1 MKYRW
6 SGAVAYDAE
15 QAAQRLEEYF
25 RAIGYRAAAGTLRW
39 VRGSLWR
46 SLTTLSPRELPM
58 SVEAKLQ
65 PWGAHTLVD
74 LTYDLPRPIRS
85 LSALDADLLV
95 AELREL
101 TRYLQH
107 GAADFEQMA
116 QLERA
121 ATRRAR
127 HALLGTLFAVILLL
141 VPVAWLFYQL
151 NLPSTLA
158 ALLGGALGGILT
170 SYLFWRLLRR

>member
-1 MKYRW
+1 MKFRW

-15 QAAQRLEEYF
+15 QAVQRLEEYF
-25 RAIGYRAAAGTLRW
+25 RAIGYRGEAGTLRW
-39 VRGSLWR
+39 ARGHFWKSLA
-46 SLTTLSPRELPM
+46 TLSPRELPM
-58 SVEAKLQ
+58 MVEAKLQ
-65 PWGAHTLVD
+65 PWGVQTLID
-74 LTYDLPRPIRS
+74 LTYELPRPIRS

-107 GAADFEQMA
+107 GTADFEQMA

-127 HALLGTLFAVILLL
+127 HALLGTLFAVVLLL
-141 VPVAWLFYQL
+141 VPIAWLFHQL